1 MEDRYQL
8 NYPAIARQIKK
19 ARNLAQLTQAELAE
33 LVDISTN
40 AVAKLENNLMTVS
53 LSTLVQI
60 ANVLHLD
67 FNTLLSATEQPE
79 DTVDDFLHGLI
90 DSLSANEKEFV
101 IHIIQGMKRFE
112 MQSQECVK
120 PYKNAAGE

>member
-67 FNTLLSATEQPE
+67 FNTLLSAKEQPE

-112 MQSQECVK
+112 MQSQECVR

>member
-67 FNTLLSATEQPE
+67 FNTLLSAKEQPE

>member
-8 NYPAIARQIKK
+8 DYPAIARQIKK
-19 ARNLAQLTQAELAE
+19 ARKLAQLTQAELAE

-67 FNTLLSATEQPE
+67 FNTLLSAEEQRD
-79 DTVDDFLHGLI
+79 DTVDDFLRGLI
-90 DSLSANEKEFV
+90 DSLSTNEKEFV
-101 IHIIQGMKRFE
+101 IHMIQGMKRYE
-112 MQSQECVK
+112 MQQQECVK
-120 PYKNAAGE
+120 PYKTAAGE